1 MKNLLMV
8 SLVFVTGC
16 SAQAETLTIINPAG
30 WFAKWVNGGP
40 YSDAHNGPLELGVI
54 NTLAH
59 PWAMTEVRALNDIE
73 CGTDLGTTSSVY
85 DDPGNG
91 GLKQNAGFLVFEGC
105 FSHAQIKSNGAPLE
119 FGHWKA
125 MYNTNAY
132 AVLEQPVSTMGRCP
146 ADMPTSG
153 ARYCTDSDGYV
164 WVSTKRGQ
172 FVLNP

>member
-1 MKNLLMV
+1 MKNLLLV
-8 SLVFVTGC
+8 SLIFATGC

-30 WFAKWVNGGP
+30 WVAKWINGVP
-40 YSDAHNGPLELGVI
+40 FSDTHEGPLELGVQ

-59 PWAMTEVRALNDIE
+59 SWAMTEIRALNDIN

-85 DDPGNG
+85 NDPGNG

-105 FSHAQIKSNGAPLE
+105 FDAAQIKSNGAPLE

-125 MYNTNAY
+125 MYSVDSK
-132 AVLEQPVSTMGRCP
+132 AVLEQPSSPVGFCP